1 VDVDIYIYTCTEV
14 LKETRECVISVL
26 LSIYKKT
33 GVLRYY
39 RVLRN
44 PQVRVHSGFRRT
56 AGKMFYVKKI
66 VTWMHTEEMFSRLVD
81 TWRSCVSLERRS
93 EIYEPVFYIYI
104 SRY

>member
-56 AGKMFYVKKI
+56 AGKMFYVEKNCN
-66 VTWMHTEEMFSRLVD
+66 MDAH
-81 TWRSCVSLERRS
+81 
-93 EIYEPVFYIYI
+93 
-104 SRY
+104 